1 MRLINKILNSFILS
15 IIVLVFG
22 CQKPVPVEIVDE
34 QDDSKYIEVTALG
47 NTNDSIFVS
56 SGIDTTGL
64 ISLENSKYFA
74 KMIMTGIRYDR
85 TNRFGNIIMTESISA
100 EAIFLDKSKP
110 IQQNGHLMTYPSFDV
125 GNIKI
130 NSDSLSKFQR
140 LIRFQMPV
148 VDSVIGY
155 VYRLRRPYNYEQSYL
170 WSADGKGTIGSF
182 QVAFTP
188 ANVIQVLN
196 LPPDTIHTSVP
207 LFIKWQCSNP
217 TINIIISGEED
228 ILYGSRKLKPI
239 LILRIKNNKGE
250 ITLPVKILQMIPLK
264 QFQRFLFTFS
274 SESKFTTS
282 VSGYPDPVLIHSAS
296 IHNILLNVCP

>member
-1 MRLINKILNSFILS
+1 MKIINKILNGFILS
-15 IIVLVFG
+15 IVVLVFG
-22 CQKPVPVEIVDE
+22 CQKPGSVEIVDE

-74 KMIMTGIRYDR
+74 KMILTGIRYDR
-85 TNRFGNIIMTESISA
+85 TNRFGNIIKTESISA

-110 IQQNGHLMTYPSFDV
+110 IQQNGHIMTYPSFDV

-130 NSDSLSKFQR
+130 NSDSLNKYQR
-140 LIRFQMPV
+140 LIRLQMPM

-155 VYRLRRPYNYEQSYL
+155 VYRLRKPYNYEQSYL
-170 WSADGKGTIGSF
+170 WSADGKDNIDSF
-182 QVAFTP
+182 QVPFTS

-196 LPPDTIHTSVP
+196 LPPDTIHTSGP
-207 LFIKWQCSNP
+207 LYIKWQCSNP

-228 ILYGSRKLKPI
+228 ILYGQRKLRPV
-239 LILRIKNNKGE
+239 LNLRIKNNKGE

-274 SESKFTTS
+274 SESKFITS
-282 VSGYPDPVLIHSAS
+282 RSGYPDPVLMYSAS
-296 IHNILLNVCP
+296 IHNILLNLRP